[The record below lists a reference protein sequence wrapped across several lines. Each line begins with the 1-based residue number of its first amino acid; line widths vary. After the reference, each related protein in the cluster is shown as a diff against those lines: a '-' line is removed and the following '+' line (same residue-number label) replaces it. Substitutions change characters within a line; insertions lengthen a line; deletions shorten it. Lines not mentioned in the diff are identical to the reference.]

1 VAQSSSLQSSYELV
15 SDLPRASAATSHGV
29 FVGRWLKSLPRRWA
43 RNGAVFGIIYSYA
56 QVGGSRSW
64 EVVLT
69 NGYELHRL
77 IFLLAVTSL
86 GSALIALLLGLWA
99 RRALSSV
106 REGEWSSMAKSVLRK
121 WILGANFLGL
131 LMILAD
137 VVFEWRGPVLEPGGS
152 AEAIAANI
160 GSLVGLLLCFSVA
173 GLTTGLISR
182 RGLRRA
188 IADDE
193 LCASR
198 ARA

>member
-1 VAQSSSLQSSYELV
+1 VAQSSSLQSSYDLV
-15 SDLPRASAATSHGV
+15 SDLPRASATSSHGV

-43 RNGAVFGIIYSYA
+43 RNGAVFGMIFSYA

-69 NGYELHRL
+69 NGYELHRF
-77 IFLLAVTSL
+77 IFLLAVMSL

-99 RRALSSV
+99 RRALSPV
-106 REGEWSSMAKSVLRK
+106 REGEWSSMAKSVLQ
-121 WILGANFLGL
+121 I
-131 LMILAD
+131 
-137 VVFEWRGPVLEPGGS
+137 PV
-152 AEAIAANI
+152 IW
-160 GSLVGLLLCFSVA
+160 VGLLLCCSVA